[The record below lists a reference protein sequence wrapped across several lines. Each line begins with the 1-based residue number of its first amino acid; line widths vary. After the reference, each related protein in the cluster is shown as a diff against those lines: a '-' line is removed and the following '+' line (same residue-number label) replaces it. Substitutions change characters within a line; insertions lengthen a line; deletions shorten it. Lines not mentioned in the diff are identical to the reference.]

1 MTLRCLLPF
10 PLEEAAAPGAQRRRT
25 VSPTHVSPASP
36 RLLTCNS
43 SARPAPGPA
52 GPAREVGSSSRVDG
66 TTCAWANA
74 RGRTLRV
81 LVLLPMGKRGAQPPE
96 SPEAGL
102 ASSRGSA
109 GAGTRGAKRGSSE
122 TRIQIL
128 RSLLARG
135 PVSLGCS
142 VRHTGSTPPTKKTS
156 SKEILD
162 RGPGFFAEPFTITR
176 ASTFVKRYS
185 VQACRTPASSLL
197 QREGDAQCP
206 GVRRSKGWRV
216 EAEVVRKT
224 FNAAEP

>member
-1 MTLRCLLPF
+1 MQQLR
-10 PLEEAAAPGAQRRRT
+10 
-25 VSPTHVSPASP
+25 V
-36 RLLTCNS
+36 
-43 SARPAPGPA
+43 PGPGPHRPCPRGGQQLA
-52 GPAREVGSSSRVDG
+52 GGRP
-66 TTCAWANA
+66 TCAWANA
-74 RGRTLRV
+74 RGRTLQV
-81 LVLLPMGKRGAQPPE
+81 LVLLPTGNSGAQPPE

-142 VRHTGSTPPTKKTS
+142 MRHTGSTPPTKKTS

-176 ASTFVKRYS
+176 ASTFVKHYS

-197 QREGDAQCP
+197 QCEGDAQCP

-224 FNAAEP
+224 FSAAEPRAVVVSLMGEY